1 MNKPSKHRLE
11 VYGKEGINLAS
22 LLCNINHNKGMLI
35 KLAAPQSVKT
45 LVTGPRVSS
54 LLYQQAH
61 GTIW

>member
-35 KLAAPQSVKT
+35 KLAAPQSVRT

-54 LLYQQAH
+54 LLY
-61 GTIW
+61 